1 MVKIDNHTNLLFYN
15 TSIADIG
22 KKPMKTQKNLPL
34 QKVKNFYHLPLS
46 ELLFKAHLVHKKNFN
61 PLHVQTSKL
70 LSIKTGGCPENCAY
84 CPQSAHHNT
93 GLRKEKLM
101 DLKEVIKSAKQAKE
115 EGATRFC
122 MGAAWREVKD
132 GPLFDRVCEMVSE
145 VKKLDME
152 VCCTLGMLTLEQAKK
167 LKSCGLY
174 AYNHNIDCSKNF
186 YPRII
191 TTRSYQD
198 RLNTLTHVRKAGLTV
213 CTGGIIGMGESHTD
227 RIEFLHQLA
236 LFNPQPESVTINK
249 LIAIPGTPLEKA
261 PPVSALDIARVIATA
276 RLIMPKSMIRLSA
289 GRENMNTTDQFICL
303 FAGANSLFIGDKLLT
318 ADNSTLQDDKNLF
331 KLLGLAAVKHPA
343 RSHML

>member
-1 MVKIDNHTNLLFYN
+1 
-15 TSIADIG
+15 
-22 KKPMKTQKNLPL
+22 MKAQENISL
-34 QKVKNFYHLPLS
+34 QKVKKIYHLPLAD
-46 ELLFKAHLVHKKNFN
+46 LVFQAHLTHKKHFH

-93 GLRKEKLM
+93 ELKKEKLM
-101 DLKEVIKSAKQAKE
+101 DLKEVLKSAKKAKE

-122 MGAAWREVKD
+122 MGAAWRDVKD

-167 LKSCGLY
+167 LKACGLY

-191 TTRSYQD
+191 TTRTYQD
-198 RLNTLTHVRKAGLTV
+198 RLNTLHHVRKAGLTV
-213 CTGGIIGMGESHTD
+213 CTGGIIGMGESHQD

-236 LFNPQPESVTINK
+236 VFDPQPESVTINK
-249 LIAIPGTPLEKA
+249 LIAIPGTPLQDAEA
-261 PPVSALDIARVIATA
+261 VSALEIVRVIATA
-276 RLIMPKSMIRLSA
+276 RIVMPKSMIRLSA
-289 GRENMNTTDQFICL
+289 GRENMPAADQFLC
-303 FAGANSLFIGDKLLT
+303 FFSGANSLFIGDRLLT
-318 ADNSTLQDDKNLF
+318 AKNAKLKDDQSLF
-331 KLLGLAAVKHPA
+331 QLLGLRPVKHPA
-343 RSHML
+343 HSHPL